1 MVFNVELLDIL
12 PSKAEIWGYLFTLT
26 VLAQAHIFLFLKII
40 SNSQNKIDA
49 DFENA
54 ILIAKICQMSLP
66 NSSKPND
73 SWPDVIYNG

>member
-1 MVFNVELLDIL
+1 MVFNIELLDIL
-12 PSKAEIWGYLFTLT
+12 SSKAEIWGYLFSPT
-26 VLAQAHIFLFLKII
+26 VLAQVHIFLFLKII

-54 ILIAKICQMSLP
+54 ILIAKTCQMTLP
-66 NSSKPND
+66 NSSKPKD